1 MNTGKNAYYKHTHP
15 SVCDSLLPTCHPP
28 AWATLGSFLPSISCP
43 SVLTFSAQ
51 YSTFYDV
58 SFTFPSL
65 HQAQQAGRLHNLA
78 QYCRDSHSYICLS
91 LFMCVMANLSLL
103 LGDFKEWKKKNRA
116 LNISLSIRWYN
127 SNKKNL
133 RQKEKEKKNP
143 TKMSVPLES
152 IRIILWEIKYGQEG
166 KEFNTY

>member
-133 RQKEKEKKNP
+133 RQKEKEKKIP
-143 TKMSVPLES
+143 QKWVCHWRAS
-152 IRIILWEIKYGQEG
+152 G
-166 KEFNTY
+166 

>member
-1 MNTGKNAYYKHTHP
+1 MNIGKNAYNKHTHP

-28 AWATLGSFLPSISCP
+28 AWATLGSFLLSISHP

-58 SFTFPSL
+58 SFTLPSL
-65 HQAQQAGRLHNLA
+65 HQAQQAGRLHNLP

-91 LFMCVMANLSLL
+91 LFMCVMANPSLL
-103 LGDFKEWKKKNRA
+103 VGDFKEWKKRTGPE
-116 LNISLSIRWYN
+116 IFPYQSDDIIQIRRIWG
-127 SNKKNL
+127 KK
-133 RQKEKEKKNP
+133 RRKKKNP